1 MSDEQANTTPLS
13 QLYLEAKAR
22 IAELEDDLEASDERS
37 IDLDMELSDELA
49 REDRDLVRAQAIAM
63 LAADTRTGVAAAS
76 GAVFLTIGRGVIDSA
91 VRDVLRSIARGTG
104 SMARGVVDL
113 MEDPDA
119 VEALT
124 NWFVSSMSV
133 GAKPAA
139 PTAPTP
145 SKPASPIATPGD
157 AKPDAGVTANKRA
170 PKRKA

>member
-1 MSDEQANTTPLS
+1 MSDSTTPKPIS

-22 IAELEDDLEASDERS
+22 IAELEGDVDRAEERS
-37 IDLDMELSDELA
+37 IGLDMELSDELT

-63 LAADTRTGVAAAS
+63 LAADTRTGVTAAS

-133 GAKPAA
+133 GAKSAPAPA
-139 PTAPTP
+139 P
-145 SKPASPIATPGD
+145 SKPVSPIATPGD
-157 AKPDAGVTANKRA
+157 AKPASGVTAKKRA